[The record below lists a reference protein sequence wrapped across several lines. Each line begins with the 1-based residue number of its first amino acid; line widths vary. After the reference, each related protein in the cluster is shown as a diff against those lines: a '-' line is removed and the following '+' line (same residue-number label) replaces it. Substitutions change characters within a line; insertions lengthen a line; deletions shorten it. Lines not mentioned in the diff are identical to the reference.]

1 MAREFGRAQRL
12 ADFLKRELALHIQKD
27 LRDPRIGMVG
37 VNAVEV
43 SRDFSYAKVFVTFL
57 GKEGK
62 EQAAEPLKA
71 LNSAAGFLRTQVAS
85 GTKMRITPKLRFYF
99 DSSIERGSHISSL
112 ITEAVAAD
120 QKFHQGGGAGD
131 SDNSDDLNDTVKE

>member
-1 MAREFGRAQRL
+1 MAREFGRAQRI
-12 ADFLKRELALHIQKD
+12 ADFLKRELALHIQKE

-57 GKEGK
+57 GREGK
-62 EQAAEPLKA
+62 EQAVEPLKA
-71 LNSAAGFLRTQVAS
+71 LNSAAGFLRSQVAA
-85 GTKMRITPKLRFYF
+85 GTKMRVTPKLRFYF

-120 QKFHQGGGAGD
+120 QKFHQGDGVD
-131 SDNSDDLNDTVKE
+131 DRDDLNDTVKE